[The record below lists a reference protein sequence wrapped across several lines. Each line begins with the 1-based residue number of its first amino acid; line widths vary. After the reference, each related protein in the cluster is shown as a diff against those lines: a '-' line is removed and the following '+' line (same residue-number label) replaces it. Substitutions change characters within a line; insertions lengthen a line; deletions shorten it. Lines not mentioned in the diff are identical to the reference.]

1 MIYYIVQNWII
12 IFVIILEENFHIF
25 HNRFDHFFF
34 FLFNFCIYNIM
45 HYFVLIFI
53 NIFLKSRYDAELW
66 YFNFLD
72 RIISLFIIQN

>member
-1 MIYYIVQNWII
+1 MIYYVVQNWII

-45 HYFVLIFI
+45 HYFVLI
-53 NIFLKSRYDAELW
+53 
-66 YFNFLD
+66 
-72 RIISLFIIQN
+72 IIYKYIS